1 MQARAPG
8 EDQSILPERVAAP
21 EERIKTWAAGTS
33 FGTIVFAVDPVDT
46 MTTRRHR
53 VAVRGTRGIG
63 PANLVHN
70 ARLGT
75 VDVDAATGMV
85 SFDGE
90 RVYVDPV
97 DRVPLSRLYFL

>member
-1 MQARAPG
+1 MAIFDPPDGSIDTRPRCVGHCCRGFSLEYPYSRVQAA
-8 EDQSILPERVAAP
+8 
-21 EERIKTWAAGTS
+21 
-33 FGTIVFAVDPVDT
+33 VDT

-63 PANLVHN
+63 PATLVHN